1 MKTDGPFV
9 SFRSKRFDALHS
21 RSPTP
26 FGELLVE
33 PLAHAAPTVIGM
45 DANLMH
51 VSRCRRRRD
60 HHPQKEP
67 NQLAFL
73 FRDEGIL
80 AELVE
85 EHRIG
90 TPTGRPSPPLVEHGD
105 DIVEV
110 GFGETPDL
118 HRPGGADIT
127 NVTKTH
133 ELDRVDAPSADD
145 GARVCPFCHAAFED
159 REECPEHQLSLV
171 SQSELPRRVDR
182 PSGVSFFADPRH
194 GRGGVLVGA
203 AAVLLGFFLPFVEF
217 RGLLASALV
226 VAIDGAANL
235 WLTPGAAL
243 GQLWILWSRRD
254 AGSMRK
260 ARLAVL
266 GLALAGALPLTYTR
280 WRIVAMADAAS
291 ANVGFRMGLWIMVG
305 GLALCAASSV
315 FLGRMRR
322 TRDRRTSG

>member
-1 MKTDGPFV
+1 M
-9 SFRSKRFDALHS
+9 
-21 RSPTP
+21 
-26 FGELLVE
+26 
-33 PLAHAAPTVIGM
+33 
-45 DANLMH
+45 
-51 VSRCRRRRD
+51 
-60 HHPQKEP
+60 
-67 NQLAFL
+67 
-73 FRDEGIL
+73 
-80 AELVE
+80 
-85 EHRIG
+85 
-90 TPTGRPSPPLVEHGD
+90 
-105 DIVEV
+105 
-110 GFGETPDL
+110 
-118 HRPGGADIT
+118 
-127 NVTKTH
+127 
-133 ELDRVDAPSADD
+133 
-145 GARVCPFCHAAFED
+145 
-159 REECPEHQLSLV
+159 
-171 SQSELPRRVDR
+171 
-182 PSGVSFFADPRH
+182 SFFADPRH

-203 AAVLLGFFLPFVEF
+203 AAVLFGFFLPFVEY

-254 AGSMRK
+254 VGSMRK